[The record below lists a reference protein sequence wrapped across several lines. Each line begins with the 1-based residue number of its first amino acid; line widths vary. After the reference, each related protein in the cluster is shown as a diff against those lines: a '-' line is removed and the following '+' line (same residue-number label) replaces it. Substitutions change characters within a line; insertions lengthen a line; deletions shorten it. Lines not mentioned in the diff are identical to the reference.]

1 MTPKSP
7 AWARPASSSVEV
19 VARQLTVERPEW
31 MDDETYAVVNRAARA
46 GVLVSAPTRPRPT
59 VEELEADARAF
70 TDAAG
75 PDGVRAILEALD
87 DGRG

>member
-1 MTPKSP
+1 MTPKAP
-7 AWARPASSSVEV
+7 APARPASSSVEV

-31 MDDETYAVVNRAARA
+31 MDDETYALVERAARA
-46 GVLVSAPTRPRPT
+46 GVLVSAPTRPRST
-59 VEELEADARAF
+59 VEKLEADARAF

-75 PDGVRAILEALD
+75 PDGVRSILEALD